1 MITLYEGNHHCNIDS
16 MFFSAI
22 FYANAESVEE
32 LHDAAYQFMKSENFS
47 DAIDTYSKILEIQ
60 PNDEETLLNRA
71 IAYTHA
77 EEWEIKPA
85 NVGMRLI
92 THDGSVPHYPH
103 QDIKEDRFDKAI
115 RDLDSVLL
123 LNPSNNNALNKK
135 AFILVKLDCISYKKC
150 GPLESLRILE
160 QMLESDPNNNELENQ
175 RNFVLTNVPSFNVG
189 ATDGDYIV
197 RFQQILKD
205 SEGSLVSVIDGVG
218 SEVIPTRLLDE
229 YLDEKKDTVDIF
241 EKKIVSIEGEQYVKW
256 RYEISGIE
264 NEGSFYGKW
273 EIITQITV
281 EDVEEQKIE
290 FELELARAITP
301 AIVTDKGD
309 HYLIIVE
316 ILKKI

>member
-1 MITLYEGNHHCNIDS
+1 MKAIIIAILIACS
-16 MFFSAI
+16 FSTI

-47 DAIDTYSKILEIQ
+47 DAIDTYSKILELQ
-60 PNDEETLLNRA
+60 PKDEQALLNRA
-71 IAYTHA
+71 IAYTQ
-77 EEWEIKPA
+77 
-85 NVGMRLI
+85 V
-92 THDGSVPHYPH
+92 
-103 QDIKEDRFDKAI
+103 DRFDQALW
-115 RDLDSVLL
+115 DLDSFLM
-123 LNPSNNNALNKK
+123 LNPNNKKALNGK
-135 AFILVKLDCISYKKC
+135 AFILEKLDCISYKKC

-160 QMLESDPNNNELENQ
+160 ELLESDPTNNELENQ
-175 RNFVLTNVPSFNVG
+175 RNFVLTNVPSFNVR
-189 ATDGDYIV
+189 ATDGDYLV

-241 EKKIVSIEGEQYVKW
+241 EKEIVSIEGEQYVKW

-281 EDVEEQKIE
+281 EDVKEQKTE
-290 FELELARAITP
+290 FELELARGITP
-301 AIVTDKGD
+301 AIVTEKGD

>member
-1 MITLYEGNHHCNIDS
+1 MKAIIIAILIACS
-16 MFFSAI
+16 FSTI

-47 DAIDTYSKILEIQ
+47 DAIDTYSKILELQ
-60 PNDEETLLNRA
+60 PKDEQALLNRA
-71 IAYTHA
+71 IAYTQ
-77 EEWEIKPA
+77 
-85 NVGMRLI
+85 V
-92 THDGSVPHYPH
+92 
-103 QDIKEDRFDKAI
+103 DRFDQALW
-115 RDLDSVLL
+115 DLDSFLM
-123 LNPSNNNALNKK
+123 LNPNNKKALNGK
-135 AFILVKLDCISYKKC
+135 AFILEKLDCISYKKC

-160 QMLESDPNNNELENQ
+160 ELLESDPTNNELENQ
-175 RNFVLTNVPSFNVG
+175 RNFVLTKVPSFHVI
-189 ATDGDYIV
+189 ATDGDYLV

-241 EKKIVSIEGEQYVKW
+241 EKEIVSIEGEQYVKW

-281 EDVEEQKIE
+281 EDVKEQKTE
-290 FELELARAITP
+290 FELELARGITP
-301 AIVTDKGD
+301 AIVTEKGD

>member
-1 MITLYEGNHHCNIDS
+1 MKAIIIAILIACS
-16 MFFSAI
+16 FSTI

-47 DAIDTYSKILEIQ
+47 DAIDTYSKILELQ
-60 PNDEETLLNRA
+60 PKDEQALLNRA
-71 IAYTHA
+71 IAYTQ
-77 EEWEIKPA
+77 
-85 NVGMRLI
+85 V
-92 THDGSVPHYPH
+92 
-103 QDIKEDRFDKAI
+103 DRFDQALW
-115 RDLDSVLL
+115 DLDSFLM
-123 LNPSNNNALNKK
+123 LNPNNKKALNGK
-135 AFILVKLDCISYKKC
+135 AFILEKLDCISYKKC

-160 QMLESDPNNNELENQ
+160 ELLESDPTNNELENQ
-175 RNFVLTNVPSFNVG
+175 RNFVLTKVPSFNVR
-189 ATDGDYIV
+189 ATDGDYLV

-241 EKKIVSIEGEQYVKW
+241 EKEIVSIEGEQYVKW

-264 NEGSFYGKW
+264 NKRSFYGKW
-273 EIITQITV
+273 EMITQIVV
-281 EDVEEQKIE
+281 EDDEEEKIE
-290 FELELARAITP
+290 FELELARGITP

>member
-1 MITLYEGNHHCNIDS
+1 MKAIIIAILIACS
-16 MFFSAI
+16 FSTI

-47 DAIDTYSKILEIQ
+47 DAIDTYSKILELQ
-60 PNDEETLLNRA
+60 PKDEQALLNRA
-71 IAYTHA
+71 IAYTQ
-77 EEWEIKPA
+77 
-85 NVGMRLI
+85 V
-92 THDGSVPHYPH
+92 
-103 QDIKEDRFDKAI
+103 DRFDQALW
-115 RDLDSVLL
+115 DLDSFLM
-123 LNPSNNNALNKK
+123 LNPNNKKALNGK
-135 AFILVKLDCISYKKC
+135 AFILEKLDCISYKKC

-160 QMLESDPNNNELENQ
+160 ELLESDPTNNELENQ
-175 RNFVLTNVPSFNVG
+175 RNFVLTKVPSFNVR
-189 ATDGDYIV
+189 ATDGDYLV

-205 SEGSLVSVIDGVG
+205 SEGSLVSVIDGVA

-241 EKKIVSIEGEQYVKW
+241 EKEIVSIEGEQYVKW

-281 EDVEEQKIE
+281 EDVKEQKTE
-290 FELELARAITP
+290 FELELARGLTP
-301 AIVTDKGD
+301 AIVTEKGD

>member
-1 MITLYEGNHHCNIDS
+1 MKAIIIAILIACS
-16 MFFSAI
+16 FSTI

-32 LHDAAYQFMKSENFS
+32 LHDAAYQFMKSGNFS
-47 DAIDTYSKILEIQ
+47 DAIDTYSKILELQ
-60 PNDEETLLNRA
+60 PKDEQALLNRA
-71 IAYTHA
+71 IAYTQ
-77 EEWEIKPA
+77 
-85 NVGMRLI
+85 V
-92 THDGSVPHYPH
+92 
-103 QDIKEDRFDKAI
+103 DRFDQALW
-115 RDLDSVLL
+115 DLDSFLM
-123 LNPSNNNALNKK
+123 LNPNNKKALNGK
-135 AFILVKLDCISYKKC
+135 AFILEKLDCISYKKC

-160 QMLESDPNNNELENQ
+160 ELLESDPTNNELVNQ
-175 RNFVLTNVPSFNVG
+175 RNFVLTKVPSFNVR
-189 ATDGDYIV
+189 ATDGDYLV

-205 SEGSLVSVIDGVG
+205 SEGSLVSVIDGVA

-241 EKKIVSIEGEQYVKW
+241 EKEIVSIEGEQYVKW

-281 EDVEEQKIE
+281 EDVEEQKTDI
-290 FELELARAITP
+290 ELELARGLTP

>member
-1 MITLYEGNHHCNIDS
+1 MKAIIIAILIACS
-16 MFFSAI
+16 FSTI

-32 LHDAAYQFMKSENFS
+32 LHDAAYQFMESENFS
-47 DAIDTYSKILEIQ
+47 DAIDTYSKILELQ
-60 PNDEETLLNRA
+60 PNDEQALLNRA
-71 IAYTHA
+71 IALTQVDSFDNA
-77 EEWEIKPA
+77 L
-85 NVGMRLI
+85 R
-92 THDGSVPHYPH
+92 
-103 QDIKEDRFDKAI
+103 DI
-115 RDLDSVLL
+115 DSVLL
-123 LNPSNNNALNKK
+123 LNPNNKKALNGK
-135 AFILVKLDCISYKKC
+135 AFILEKLDCISYKKC

-160 QMLESDPNNNELENQ
+160 ELLESDPTNNELENQ
-175 RNFVLTNVPSFNVG
+175 RNFVLTNVPSFYVR
-189 ATDGDYIV
+189 ATDGDYLV

-241 EKKIVSIEGEQYVKW
+241 EKEIVSIEGEQYVKW

-281 EDVEEQKIE
+281 EDVEEQKTE
-290 FELELARAITP
+290 FELELARGLTP

>member
-1 MITLYEGNHHCNIDS
+1 MKAIIIAILIACS
-16 MFFSAI
+16 FSTI

-47 DAIDTYSKILEIQ
+47 DAIDTYSKILELQ
-60 PNDEETLLNRA
+60 PKDEQALLNRA
-71 IAYTHA
+71 IAYTQ
-77 EEWEIKPA
+77 
-85 NVGMRLI
+85 V
-92 THDGSVPHYPH
+92 
-103 QDIKEDRFDKAI
+103 DRFDQALW
-115 RDLDSVLL
+115 DLDSFLM
-123 LNPSNNNALNKK
+123 LNPNNKKALNGK
-135 AFILVKLDCISYKKC
+135 AFILEKLDCISYKKC

-160 QMLESDPNNNELENQ
+160 ELLESDPTNNELENQ
-175 RNFVLTNVPSFNVG
+175 RNFVLTKVPSFNVR
-189 ATDGDYIV
+189 ATDGDYLV

-241 EKKIVSIEGEQYVKW
+241 EKEIVSIEGEQYVKW

-281 EDVEEQKIE
+281 EDVEEQKIDI
-290 FELELARAITP
+290 ELELARGLTP

>member
-1 MITLYEGNHHCNIDS
+1 MKAIIIAILIACS
-16 MFFSAI
+16 FSTI
-22 FYANAESVEE
+22 FYADAESVEE

-47 DAIDTYSKILEIQ
+47 DAIDTYSKILELQ
-60 PNDEETLLNRA
+60 PNDEQALLNRA
-71 IAYTHA
+71 IAYTQ
-77 EEWEIKPA
+77 
-85 NVGMRLI
+85 V
-92 THDGSVPHYPH
+92 
-103 QDIKEDRFDKAI
+103 DRFDNAL
-115 RDLDSVLL
+115 RDIDSFLI
-123 LNPSNNNALNKK
+123 LNPNNKKALNGK
-135 AFILVKLDCISYKKC
+135 AFILEKLDCISYKKC

-160 QMLESDPNNNELENQ
+160 ELLESDPTNNELENQ
-175 RNFVLTNVPSFNVG
+175 RNFVLTNVPSFYVR
-189 ATDGDYIV
+189 ATDGDYLV

-205 SEGSLVSVIDGVG
+205 SEGSLVSVIDGVA

-241 EKKIVSIEGEQYVKW
+241 EKEIVSIEGEQYVKW

-281 EDVEEQKIE
+281 EDVEEQKTE
-290 FELELARAITP
+290 FELELARGLTP

>member
-1 MITLYEGNHHCNIDS
+1 MKAIIIAILIACS
-16 MFFSAI
+16 FSTI

-47 DAIDTYSKILEIQ
+47 DAIDTYSKILELQ
-60 PNDEETLLNRA
+60 PKDEQALLNRA
-71 IAYTHA
+71 IAYTQ
-77 EEWEIKPA
+77 
-85 NVGMRLI
+85 V
-92 THDGSVPHYPH
+92 
-103 QDIKEDRFDKAI
+103 DRFDQALW
-115 RDLDSVLL
+115 DLDSFLM
-123 LNPSNNNALNKK
+123 LNPNNKKALNGK
-135 AFILVKLDCISYKKC
+135 AFILEKLDCISYKKC

-160 QMLESDPNNNELENQ
+160 QLLESDPTNNELQNQ
-175 RNFVLTNVPSFNVG
+175 RNFVLTKVPSFNVR
-189 ATDGDYIV
+189 ATDGDYLV

-205 SEGSLVSVIDGVG
+205 SEGSLVSVIDGVA

-241 EKKIVSIEGEQYVKW
+241 EKEIVSIEGEQYVKW

-290 FELELARAITP
+290 FELELARGLTP

>member
-1 MITLYEGNHHCNIDS
+1 MKAIIIAILIACS
-16 MFFSAI
+16 FSTI

-47 DAIDTYSKILEIQ
+47 DAIDTYSKILELQ
-60 PNDEETLLNRA
+60 PKDEQALLNRA
-71 IAYTHA
+71 IAYTQ
-77 EEWEIKPA
+77 
-85 NVGMRLI
+85 V
-92 THDGSVPHYPH
+92 
-103 QDIKEDRFDKAI
+103 DRFDQALW
-115 RDLDSVLL
+115 DLDSFLM
-123 LNPSNNNALNKK
+123 LNPNNKKALNGK
-135 AFILVKLDCISYKKC
+135 AFILEKLDCISYKKC

-160 QMLESDPNNNELENQ
+160 ELLESDPTNNELENQ
-175 RNFVLTNVPSFNVG
+175 RNFVLTNVPSFYVR
-189 ATDGDYIV
+189 ATDGDYLV

-241 EKKIVSIEGEQYVKW
+241 EKEIVSIEGEQYVKW

-264 NEGSFYGKW
+264 NKRVFYGKW

-281 EDVEEQKIE
+281 EDVEEQKIDI
-290 FELELARAITP
+290 ELELARGLTP

>member
-1 MITLYEGNHHCNIDS
+1 MKAIIIAILIACS
-16 MFFSAI
+16 FSTI

-47 DAIDTYSKILEIQ
+47 DAIDTYSKILELQ
-60 PNDEETLLNRA
+60 PKDEQALLNRA
-71 IAYTHA
+71 IAYTQ
-77 EEWEIKPA
+77 
-85 NVGMRLI
+85 V
-92 THDGSVPHYPH
+92 
-103 QDIKEDRFDKAI
+103 DRFDQALW
-115 RDLDSVLL
+115 DLDSFLM
-123 LNPSNNNALNKK
+123 LNPNNKKALNGK
-135 AFILVKLDCISYKKC
+135 AFILEKLDCISYKKC

-160 QMLESDPNNNELENQ
+160 QLLESDPTNNELQNQ
-175 RNFVLTNVPSFNVG
+175 RNFVLTKVPSFHVI
-189 ATDGDYIV
+189 ATDGDYLV

-241 EKKIVSIEGEQYVKW
+241 EKEIVSIEGEQYVKW

-281 EDVEEQKIE
+281 EDVEEQKTE
-290 FELELARAITP
+290 FELELARGLTP

>member
-1 MITLYEGNHHCNIDS
+1 MKAIIIAILIACS
-16 MFFSAI
+16 FSTI

-47 DAIDTYSKILEIQ
+47 DAIDTYSKILELQ
-60 PNDEETLLNRA
+60 PKDEQALLNRA
-71 IAYTHA
+71 IAYTQ
-77 EEWEIKPA
+77 
-85 NVGMRLI
+85 V
-92 THDGSVPHYPH
+92 
-103 QDIKEDRFDKAI
+103 DRFDQALW
-115 RDLDSVLL
+115 DLDSFLM
-123 LNPSNNNALNKK
+123 LNPNNKKALNGK
-135 AFILVKLDCISYKKC
+135 AFILEKLDCISYKKC

-160 QMLESDPNNNELENQ
+160 ELLESDPTNNELENQ
-175 RNFVLTNVPSFNVG
+175 RNFVLTKVPSFNVR
-189 ATDGDYIV
+189 ATDGDYLV

-241 EKKIVSIEGEQYVKW
+241 EKEIVSIEGEQYVKW

-281 EDVEEQKIE
+281 EDVEEQKMDI
-290 FELELARAITP
+290 ELELARGLTP

>member
-1 MITLYEGNHHCNIDS
+1 MKAIIIAILIACS
-16 MFFSAI
+16 FSTI

-47 DAIDTYSKILEIQ
+47 DAIDTYSKILELQ
-60 PNDEETLLNRA
+60 PKDEQALLNRA
-71 IAYTHA
+71 IAYTQ
-77 EEWEIKPA
+77 
-85 NVGMRLI
+85 V
-92 THDGSVPHYPH
+92 
-103 QDIKEDRFDKAI
+103 DRFDQALW
-115 RDLDSVLL
+115 DLDSFLM
-123 LNPSNNNALNKK
+123 LNPNNKKALNGK
-135 AFILVKLDCISYKKC
+135 AFILEKLDCISYKKC

-160 QMLESDPNNNELENQ
+160 QLLESDPTNNELQNQ
-175 RNFVLTNVPSFNVG
+175 RNFVLTKVPSFHVR
-189 ATDGDYIV
+189 ATDGDYLV

-241 EKKIVSIEGEQYVKW
+241 EKEIVSIEGEQYVKW

-281 EDVEEQKIE
+281 EDVEEQKIDI
-290 FELELARAITP
+290 ELELARGLTP

>member
-1 MITLYEGNHHCNIDS
+1 MKAIIIAILIACS
-16 MFFSAI
+16 FSTI

-47 DAIDTYSKILEIQ
+47 DAIDTYSKILELQ
-60 PNDEETLLNRA
+60 PKDEQALLNRA
-71 IAYTHA
+71 IAYTQ
-77 EEWEIKPA
+77 
-85 NVGMRLI
+85 V
-92 THDGSVPHYPH
+92 
-103 QDIKEDRFDKAI
+103 DRFDQALW
-115 RDLDSVLL
+115 DLDSFLM
-123 LNPSNNNALNKK
+123 LNPNNKKALNGK
-135 AFILVKLDCISYKKC
+135 AFILEKLDCISYKKC

-160 QMLESDPNNNELENQ
+160 ELLESDPTNNELENQ
-175 RNFVLTNVPSFNVG
+175 RNFVLTNVPSFNVR
-189 ATDGDYIV
+189 ATDGDYLV

-241 EKKIVSIEGEQYVKW
+241 EKEIVSIEGEQYVKW

-264 NEGSFYGKW
+264 NERSFYGKW
-273 EIITQITV
+273 EMITQITV
-281 EDVEEQKIE
+281 EDVEEQKTE
-290 FELELARAITP
+290 FELELARGLTP

>member
-1 MITLYEGNHHCNIDS
+1 MKAIIIAILIACS
-16 MFFSAI
+16 FSTI

-47 DAIDTYSKILEIQ
+47 DAIYTYSKILEMQ
-60 PNDEETLLNRA
+60 PNDEQALLNRA
-71 IAYTHA
+71 IALTQVDSFDNA
-77 EEWEIKPA
+77 L
-85 NVGMRLI
+85 R
-92 THDGSVPHYPH
+92 
-103 QDIKEDRFDKAI
+103 DI
-115 RDLDSVLL
+115 DSVLL
-123 LNPSNNNALNKK
+123 LNPNNKKALNGK
-135 AFILVKLDCISYKKC
+135 AFILEKLDCISYKKC

-160 QMLESDPNNNELENQ
+160 ELLESDPTNNELENQ
-175 RNFVLTNVPSFNVG
+175 RNFVLTNVPSFYVR
-189 ATDGDYIV
+189 ATDGDYLV

-205 SEGSLVSVIDGVG
+205 SEGSLVSVIDGVA

-241 EKKIVSIEGEQYVKW
+241 EKEIVSIEGEQYVKW

-264 NEGSFYGKW
+264 NKRVFYGKW

-281 EDVEEQKIE
+281 EDAEEQKMDI
-290 FELELARAITP
+290 ELELARGLTP

>member
-1 MITLYEGNHHCNIDS
+1 MKAIIIAILIACS
-16 MFFSAI
+16 FSTI

-47 DAIDTYSKILEIQ
+47 DAIDTYSKILELQ
-60 PNDEETLLNRA
+60 PNDEQALLNRA
-71 IAYTHA
+71 IALTQVDSFDNA
-77 EEWEIKPA
+77 L
-85 NVGMRLI
+85 R
-92 THDGSVPHYPH
+92 
-103 QDIKEDRFDKAI
+103 DI
-115 RDLDSVLL
+115 DSVLL
-123 LNPSNNNALNKK
+123 LNPNNKKALNGK
-135 AFILVKLDCISYKKC
+135 AFILEKLDCISYKKC

-160 QMLESDPNNNELENQ
+160 ELLESDPTNNELENQ
-175 RNFVLTNVPSFNVG
+175 RNFVLTNVPSFNVR
-189 ATDGDYIV
+189 ATDGDYLV

-241 EKKIVSIEGEQYVKW
+241 EKEIVSIEGEQYVKW

-281 EDVEEQKIE
+281 EDVEEQKTE
-290 FELELARAITP
+290 FELELARGLTP

>member
-1 MITLYEGNHHCNIDS
+1 MKAIIIAILIACS
-16 MFFSAI
+16 FSTI

-47 DAIDTYSKILEIQ
+47 DAIDTYSKILELQ
-60 PNDEETLLNRA
+60 PKDEQALLNRA
-71 IAYTHA
+71 IAYTQ
-77 EEWEIKPA
+77 
-85 NVGMRLI
+85 V
-92 THDGSVPHYPH
+92 
-103 QDIKEDRFDKAI
+103 DRFDQALW
-115 RDLDSVLL
+115 DLDSFLM
-123 LNPSNNNALNKK
+123 LNPNNKKALNGK
-135 AFILVKLDCISYKKC
+135 AFILEKLDCISYKKC

-160 QMLESDPNNNELENQ
+160 QLLESDPTNNELENQ
-175 RNFVLTNVPSFNVG
+175 RNFVLTKVPSFNVR
-189 ATDGDYIV
+189 ATDGDYLV

-241 EKKIVSIEGEQYVKW
+241 EKEIVSIEGEQYVKW

-281 EDVEEQKIE
+281 EDVEEQKTDI
-290 FELELARAITP
+290 ELELARGLTP

>member
-1 MITLYEGNHHCNIDS
+1 MKAIIIAILIACS
-16 MFFSAI
+16 FSTI

-32 LHDAAYQFMKSENFS
+32 LHDTAYQFMKSENFS
-47 DAIDTYSKILEIQ
+47 DAIDTYSKILELQ
-60 PNDEETLLNRA
+60 PKDEQALLNRA
-71 IAYTHA
+71 IVYTQ
-77 EEWEIKPA
+77 
-85 NVGMRLI
+85 V
-92 THDGSVPHYPH
+92 
-103 QDIKEDRFDKAI
+103 DRFDQALL
-115 RDLDSVLL
+115 DLDSFLI
-123 LNPSNNNALNKK
+123 LNPNNKKALNGK
-135 AFILVKLDCISYKKC
+135 AFILEKLDCISYKKC

-160 QMLESDPNNNELENQ
+160 ELLESDPTNNELENQ
-175 RNFVLTNVPSFNVG
+175 RNFVLTKVPSFNVR
-189 ATDGDYIV
+189 ATDGDYLV

-205 SEGSLVSVIDGVG
+205 SEGSLVSVIDGVA

-241 EKKIVSIEGEQYVKW
+241 EKEIVSIEGEQYVKW

-281 EDVEEQKIE
+281 EDVEEQKTE
-290 FELELARAITP
+290 FELELARGLTP

>member
-1 MITLYEGNHHCNIDS
+1 MKAIIIAILIACS
-16 MFFSAI
+16 FSTI
-22 FYANAESVEE
+22 FYANAESAESRLTGVNILTIGLASVEE
-32 LHDAAYQFMKSENFS
+32 LHDAAYQFMESENFS
-47 DAIDTYSKILEIQ
+47 DAIDIYSKILEIQ
-60 PNDEETLLNRA
+60 PKDEQALLNRA
-71 IAYTHA
+71 IAYTQ
-77 EEWEIKPA
+77 
-85 NVGMRLI
+85 V
-92 THDGSVPHYPH
+92 
-103 QDIKEDRFDKAI
+103 DRFDQALW
-115 RDLDSVLL
+115 DLDSFLM
-123 LNPSNNNALNKK
+123 LNPNNKKALNGK
-135 AFILVKLDCISYKKC
+135 AFILEKLDCISYKKC

-160 QMLESDPNNNELENQ
+160 ELLESDPTNNELVNQ
-175 RNFVLTNVPSFNVG
+175 RNFVLTKVPSFNVR
-189 ATDGDYIV
+189 ATDGDYLV

-205 SEGSLVSVIDGVG
+205 SEGSLVSVIDGVR

-241 EKKIVSIEGEQYVKW
+241 EKEIVSIEGEQYVKW

-281 EDVEEQKIE
+281 EDVEEQKKE
-290 FELELARAITP
+290 FELELARGLTP

>member
-1 MITLYEGNHHCNIDS
+1 MKAIIIAILIACS
-16 MFFSAI
+16 FSTI

-47 DAIDTYSKILEIQ
+47 DAIDTYSKILELQ
-60 PNDEETLLNRA
+60 PKDEQALLNRA
-71 IAYTHA
+71 IAYTQ
-77 EEWEIKPA
+77 
-85 NVGMRLI
+85 V
-92 THDGSVPHYPH
+92 
-103 QDIKEDRFDKAI
+103 DRFDNAL
-115 RDLDSVLL
+115 RDIDSFLV
-123 LNPSNNNALNKK
+123 LNPNNKKALNGK
-135 AFILVKLDCISYKKC
+135 AFILEKLDCISYKKC

-160 QMLESDPNNNELENQ
+160 ELLESDPTNNELENQ
-175 RNFVLTNVPSFNVG
+175 RNFVLTNVPSFNVR
-189 ATDGDYIV
+189 ATDGDYLV

-205 SEGSLVSVIDGVG
+205 SEGSLVSVIDGVR

-241 EKKIVSIEGEQYVKW
+241 EKEIVSIEGEQYVKW

-281 EDVEEQKIE
+281 EDVEEQKTE
-290 FELELARAITP
+290 FELELARGLTP

>member
-1 MITLYEGNHHCNIDS
+1 MKAIIIAILIACS
-16 MFFSAI
+16 FSTI

-32 LHDAAYQFMKSENFS
+32 LHDAAYQFMESENFS
-47 DAIDTYSKILEIQ
+47 DAIDTYSKILELQ
-60 PNDEETLLNRA
+60 PKDEQALLNRA
-71 IAYTHA
+71 IAYTQ
-77 EEWEIKPA
+77 
-85 NVGMRLI
+85 V
-92 THDGSVPHYPH
+92 
-103 QDIKEDRFDKAI
+103 DRFDQALWDI
-115 RDLDSVLL
+115 DSFLM
-123 LNPSNNNALNKK
+123 LNPNNKKALNGK
-135 AFILVKLDCISYKKC
+135 AFILEKLDCISYKKC

-160 QMLESDPNNNELENQ
+160 ELLESDPTNNELENQ
-175 RNFVLTNVPSFNVG
+175 RNFVLTNVPSFYVRD
-189 ATDGDYIV
+189 TDGDYLV

-241 EKKIVSIEGEQYVKW
+241 EKEIVSIEGEQYVKW

-281 EDVEEQKIE
+281 EDVEEQKTE
-290 FELELARAITP
+290 FELELARGLTP

>member
-1 MITLYEGNHHCNIDS
+1 MKAIIIAILIACS
-16 MFFSAI
+16 FSTI

-47 DAIDTYSKILEIQ
+47 DAIDTYSKILELQ
-60 PNDEETLLNRA
+60 PKDEQALLNRA
-71 IAYTHA
+71 IAYTQ
-77 EEWEIKPA
+77 
-85 NVGMRLI
+85 V
-92 THDGSVPHYPH
+92 
-103 QDIKEDRFDKAI
+103 DRFDQALW
-115 RDLDSVLL
+115 DLDSFLM
-123 LNPSNNNALNKK
+123 LNPNNKKALNGK
-135 AFILVKLDCISYKKC
+135 AFILEKLDCISYKKC

-160 QMLESDPNNNELENQ
+160 ELLESDPTNNELENQ
-175 RNFVLTNVPSFNVG
+175 RNFVLTNVPSFYVR
-189 ATDGDYIV
+189 ATDGDYLV

-241 EKKIVSIEGEQYVKW
+241 EKEIVSIEGEQYVKW

-281 EDVEEQKIE
+281 EDVEEQKTE
-290 FELELARAITP
+290 FELELARGITP
-301 AIVTDKGD
+301 AIVTEKGD

>member
-1 MITLYEGNHHCNIDS
+1 MKAIIIAILIACS
-16 MFFSAI
+16 FSTI

-32 LHDAAYQFMKSENFS
+32 LHDVAYQFMKSGNFS
-47 DAIDTYSKILEIQ
+47 DAIDTYSKILEMQ
-60 PNDEETLLNRA
+60 PNDEQALLNRA
-71 IAYTHA
+71 IALTQVDSFDNA
-77 EEWEIKPA
+77 L
-85 NVGMRLI
+85 R
-92 THDGSVPHYPH
+92 
-103 QDIKEDRFDKAI
+103 DI
-115 RDLDSVLL
+115 DSVLL
-123 LNPSNNNALNKK
+123 LNPNNKKALNGK
-135 AFILVKLDCISYKKC
+135 AFILEKLDCISYKKC

-160 QMLESDPNNNELENQ
+160 QMLESDPTNNELKNQ
-175 RNFVLTNVPSFNVG
+175 RNFVLTNIPSFNVRD
-189 ATDGDYIV
+189 TDGDYLV

-241 EKKIVSIEGEQYVKW
+241 EKEIVSIEGEQYVKW

-281 EDVEEQKIE
+281 EDVEEQKTE
-290 FELELARAITP
+290 FELELARGLTP

>member
-1 MITLYEGNHHCNIDS
+1 MKAIIIAILIACS
-16 MFFSAI
+16 FSTI

-32 LHDAAYQFMKSENFS
+32 LHDTAYQFMKSENFS
-47 DAIDTYSKILEIQ
+47 DAIDIYSEILELQ
-60 PNDEETLLNRA
+60 PNDEQALLNRA
-71 IAYTHA
+71 IAYTQV
-77 EEWEIKPA
+77 E
-85 NVGMRLI
+85 
-92 THDGSVPHYPH
+92 
-103 QDIKEDRFDKAI
+103 RFDNAL
-115 RDLDSVLL
+115 RDIDSFLI
-123 LNPSNNNALNKK
+123 LNPNNKKALNGK
-135 AFILVKLDCISYKKC
+135 AFILEKLDCISYKKC

-160 QMLESDPNNNELENQ
+160 ELLESDPTNNELENQ
-175 RNFVLTNVPSFNVG
+175 RNFVLTNVPSFNVR
-189 ATDGDYIV
+189 ATDGDYLV

-205 SEGSLVSVIDGVG
+205 SDGSLVSVIDGVG
-218 SEVIPTRLLDE
+218 PQVIPTRLLDE

-241 EKKIVSIEGEQYVKW
+241 EKEIVSIEGEQYVKW

-273 EIITQITV
+273 EISTQITV

-290 FELELARAITP
+290 FELELARGLTP

>member
-1 MITLYEGNHHCNIDS
+1 MKAIIIAILIVCS
-16 MFFSAI
+16 FSTI

-47 DAIDTYSKILEIQ
+47 DAIDTYSKILELQ
-60 PNDEETLLNRA
+60 PKDEQALLNRA
-71 IAYTHA
+71 IAYTQ
-77 EEWEIKPA
+77 
-85 NVGMRLI
+85 V
-92 THDGSVPHYPH
+92 
-103 QDIKEDRFDKAI
+103 DRFDNAL
-115 RDLDSVLL
+115 RDIDSFLM
-123 LNPSNNNALNKK
+123 LNPNNKKALNGK
-135 AFILVKLDCISYKKC
+135 AFILEKLDCISYKKC

-160 QMLESDPNNNELENQ
+160 ELLESDPTNNELENQ
-175 RNFVLTNVPSFNVG
+175 RNFVLTNVPSFNVR
-189 ATDGDYIV
+189 ATDGDYLV

-241 EKKIVSIEGEQYVKW
+241 EKEIVSIEGEQYVKW

-281 EDVEEQKIE
+281 EDAEEQKIE
-290 FELELARAITP
+290 FELELARGITP

>member
-1 MITLYEGNHHCNIDS
+1 MKAIIIAILIACS
-16 MFFSAI
+16 FSTI

-47 DAIDTYSKILEIQ
+47 DAIDTYSKILELQ
-60 PNDEETLLNRA
+60 PNDEQALLNRA
-71 IAYTHA
+71 IAYTQ
-77 EEWEIKPA
+77 
-85 NVGMRLI
+85 V
-92 THDGSVPHYPH
+92 
-103 QDIKEDRFDKAI
+103 DRFDNAL
-115 RDLDSVLL
+115 RDIDSFLM
-123 LNPSNNNALNKK
+123 LNPNNKKALNGK
-135 AFILVKLDCISYKKC
+135 AFILEKLDCISYKKC

-160 QMLESDPNNNELENQ
+160 ELLESDPTNNELENQ
-175 RNFVLTNVPSFNVG
+175 RNFVLTKVPSFNVR
-189 ATDGDYIV
+189 ATDGDYLV

-229 YLDEKKDTVDIF
+229 YLDEKKNTADIF
-241 EKKIVSIEGEQYVKW
+241 EKEIVSIEGEQYVKW

-273 EIITQITV
+273 EMITQITV
-281 EDVEEQKIE
+281 EDVEEQKTE
-290 FELELARAITP
+290 FELELARGLTP

>member
-1 MITLYEGNHHCNIDS
+1 MKAIIIAILIACS
-16 MFFSAI
+16 FSTI

-47 DAIDTYSKILEIQ
+47 DAIDTYSKILELQ
-60 PNDEETLLNRA
+60 PKDEQALLNRA
-71 IAYTHA
+71 IAYTQ
-77 EEWEIKPA
+77 
-85 NVGMRLI
+85 V
-92 THDGSVPHYPH
+92 
-103 QDIKEDRFDKAI
+103 DRFDQALW
-115 RDLDSVLL
+115 DLDSFLM
-123 LNPSNNNALNKK
+123 LNPNNKKALNGK
-135 AFILVKLDCISYKKC
+135 AFILEKLDCISYKKC

-160 QMLESDPNNNELENQ
+160 ELLESDPTNNELVNQ
-175 RNFVLTNVPSFNVG
+175 RNFVLTKVPSFYVR

-241 EKKIVSIEGEQYVKW
+241 EKEIVSIEGEQYVKW

-281 EDVEEQKIE
+281 EDVEEQKIDI
-290 FELELARAITP
+290 ELELARGLTP
-301 AIVTDKGD
+301 AIVTEKGD

>member
-1 MITLYEGNHHCNIDS
+1 MKAIIIAILIACS
-16 MFFSAI
+16 FSTI

-47 DAIDTYSKILEIQ
+47 DAIDTYSKILELQ
-60 PNDEETLLNRA
+60 PKDEQALLNRA
-71 IAYTHA
+71 IAYTQ
-77 EEWEIKPA
+77 
-85 NVGMRLI
+85 V
-92 THDGSVPHYPH
+92 
-103 QDIKEDRFDKAI
+103 DRFDQALW
-115 RDLDSVLL
+115 DLDSFLM
-123 LNPSNNNALNKK
+123 LNPNNKKALNGK
-135 AFILVKLDCISYKKC
+135 AFILEKLDCISYKKC

-160 QMLESDPNNNELENQ
+160 ELLESDPTNNELENQ
-175 RNFVLTNVPSFNVG
+175 RNFVLTNVPSFNVR
-189 ATDGDYIV
+189 ATDGDYLI

-205 SEGSLVSVIDGVG
+205 SDGSLVSVIDGVG

-241 EKKIVSIEGEQYVKW
+241 EKEIVSIEGEQYVKW

-281 EDVEEQKIE
+281 EDVEEQKTE
-290 FELELARAITP
+290 FELELARGLTP

>member
-1 MITLYEGNHHCNIDS
+1 MKAIIIAILIACS
-16 MFFSAI
+16 FSTI

-47 DAIDTYSKILEIQ
+47 DAIDTYSKILELQ
-60 PNDEETLLNRA
+60 PKDEQALLNRA
-71 IAYTHA
+71 IAYTQ
-77 EEWEIKPA
+77 
-85 NVGMRLI
+85 V
-92 THDGSVPHYPH
+92 
-103 QDIKEDRFDKAI
+103 DRFDQALW
-115 RDLDSVLL
+115 DLDSFLM
-123 LNPSNNNALNKK
+123 LNPNNKKALNGK
-135 AFILVKLDCISYKKC
+135 AFILEKLDCISYKKC

-160 QMLESDPNNNELENQ
+160 ELLESDPTNNELENQ
-175 RNFVLTNVPSFNVG
+175 RNFVLTKVPSFYVR
-189 ATDGDYIV
+189 ATDGDYLV

-241 EKKIVSIEGEQYVKW
+241 EKEIVSIEGEQYVKW

-290 FELELARAITP
+290 FELELARGITP

>member
-1 MITLYEGNHHCNIDS
+1 MKAIIIAILIACS
-16 MFFSAI
+16 FSTI

-47 DAIDTYSKILEIQ
+47 DAIDTYSKILELQ
-60 PNDEETLLNRA
+60 PKDEQALLNRA
-71 IAYTHA
+71 IAYTQ
-77 EEWEIKPA
+77 
-85 NVGMRLI
+85 V
-92 THDGSVPHYPH
+92 
-103 QDIKEDRFDKAI
+103 DRFDQALWDI
-115 RDLDSVLL
+115 DSFLM
-123 LNPSNNNALNKK
+123 LNPNNKKALNGK
-135 AFILVKLDCISYKKC
+135 AFILEKLDCISYKKC

-160 QMLESDPNNNELENQ
+160 QLLESDPTNNELENQ
-175 RNFVLTNVPSFNVG
+175 RNFVLTNVPSFYVR
-189 ATDGDYIV
+189 ATDGDYLV

-241 EKKIVSIEGEQYVKW
+241 EKEIVSIEGEQYVKW

-290 FELELARAITP
+290 FELELARGLTP

>member
-1 MITLYEGNHHCNIDS
+1 MKAIIIAILIACS
-16 MFFSAI
+16 FSTI

-47 DAIDTYSKILEIQ
+47 DAIDTYSKILELQ
-60 PNDEETLLNRA
+60 PKDEQALLNRA
-71 IAYTHA
+71 IAYTQ
-77 EEWEIKPA
+77 
-85 NVGMRLI
+85 V
-92 THDGSVPHYPH
+92 
-103 QDIKEDRFDKAI
+103 DRFDQALW
-115 RDLDSVLL
+115 DLDSFLM
-123 LNPSNNNALNKK
+123 LNPNNKKALNGK
-135 AFILVKLDCISYKKC
+135 AFILEKLDCISYKKC

-160 QMLESDPNNNELENQ
+160 QLLESDPTNNELQNQ
-175 RNFVLTNVPSFNVG
+175 RNFVLTKVPSFHVI
-189 ATDGDYIV
+189 ATDGDYLV

-241 EKKIVSIEGEQYVKW
+241 EKEIVSIEGEQYVKW

-273 EIITQITV
+273 EMITQITV
-281 EDVEEQKIE
+281 EDVEEQKTE
-290 FELELARAITP
+290 FELELARGLTP

>member
-1 MITLYEGNHHCNIDS
+1 MKAIIIAILIACS
-16 MFFSAI
+16 FSTI

-47 DAIDTYSKILEIQ
+47 DAIDTYSKILELQ
-60 PNDEETLLNRA
+60 PKDEQALLNRA
-71 IAYTHA
+71 IAYTQ
-77 EEWEIKPA
+77 
-85 NVGMRLI
+85 V
-92 THDGSVPHYPH
+92 
-103 QDIKEDRFDKAI
+103 DRFDQALW
-115 RDLDSVLL
+115 DLDSFLM
-123 LNPSNNNALNKK
+123 LNPNNKKALNGK
-135 AFILVKLDCISYKKC
+135 AFILEKLDCISYKKC

-160 QMLESDPNNNELENQ
+160 ELLESDPTNNELENQ
-175 RNFVLTNVPSFNVG
+175 RNFVLTNVPSFYVR
-189 ATDGDYIV
+189 ATDGDYLV

-241 EKKIVSIEGEQYVKW
+241 EKEIVSIEGEQYVKW

-281 EDVEEQKIE
+281 EDVEEQKTE
-290 FELELARAITP
+290 FELELARGLTP

>member
-1 MITLYEGNHHCNIDS
+1 MKAIIIAILIACS
-16 MFFSAI
+16 FSTI

-47 DAIDTYSKILEIQ
+47 DAIDTYSKILELQ
-60 PNDEETLLNRA
+60 PKDEQALLNRA
-71 IAYTHA
+71 IAYT
-77 EEWEIKPA
+77 K
-85 NVGMRLI
+85 V
-92 THDGSVPHYPH
+92 
-103 QDIKEDRFDKAI
+103 DRFDNALKDI
-115 RDLDSVLL
+115 DSFLM
-123 LNPSNNNALNKK
+123 LNPNNKKALNGK
-135 AFILVKLDCISYKKC
+135 AFILEKLDCISYKKC

-160 QMLESDPNNNELENQ
+160 ELLESDPTNNELENQ
-175 RNFVLTNVPSFNVG
+175 RNFVLTNVPSFEVR
-189 ATDGDYIV
+189 ATDGDYLV

-241 EKKIVSIEGEQYVKW
+241 EKEIVSIEGEQYVKW

-281 EDVEEQKIE
+281 EDVEEQKTE
-290 FELELARAITP
+290 FELELARGITP

>member
-1 MITLYEGNHHCNIDS
+1 MKAIIIAILIACS
-16 MFFSAI
+16 FSTI

-47 DAIDTYSKILEIQ
+47 DAIDTYSKILELQ
-60 PNDEETLLNRA
+60 PKDEQALLNRA
-71 IAYTHA
+71 IAYTQ
-77 EEWEIKPA
+77 
-85 NVGMRLI
+85 V
-92 THDGSVPHYPH
+92 
-103 QDIKEDRFDKAI
+103 DRFDQALW
-115 RDLDSVLL
+115 DLDSFLM
-123 LNPSNNNALNKK
+123 LNPNNKKALNGK
-135 AFILVKLDCISYKKC
+135 AFILEKLDCISYKKC

-160 QMLESDPNNNELENQ
+160 QLLESDPTNNELENQ
-175 RNFVLTNVPSFNVG
+175 RNFVLTNVPSFYVR

-241 EKKIVSIEGEQYVKW
+241 EKEIVSIEGEQYVKW

-281 EDVEEQKIE
+281 EDVEEQKIDI
-290 FELELARAITP
+290 ELELARGLTP

>member
-1 MITLYEGNHHCNIDS
+1 MKAIIIAILIACS
-16 MFFSAI
+16 FSTI

-47 DAIDTYSKILEIQ
+47 DAIDTYSKILELQ
-60 PNDEETLLNRA
+60 PKDEQALLNRA
-71 IAYTHA
+71 IAYTQ
-77 EEWEIKPA
+77 
-85 NVGMRLI
+85 V
-92 THDGSVPHYPH
+92 
-103 QDIKEDRFDKAI
+103 DRFDQALW
-115 RDLDSVLL
+115 DLDSFLM
-123 LNPSNNNALNKK
+123 LNPNNKKALNGK
-135 AFILVKLDCISYKKC
+135 AFILEKLDCISYKKC

-160 QMLESDPNNNELENQ
+160 QLLESDPTNNELQNQ
-175 RNFVLTNVPSFNVG
+175 RNFVLTKVPSFHVI

-241 EKKIVSIEGEQYVKW
+241 EKEIVSIEGEQYVKW

-281 EDVEEQKIE
+281 EDVEEQKIDI
-290 FELELARAITP
+290 ELELARGLTP

>member
-1 MITLYEGNHHCNIDS
+1 MKAIIIAILIACS
-16 MFFSAI
+16 FSTI

-47 DAIDTYSKILEIQ
+47 DAIDTYSKILELQ
-60 PNDEETLLNRA
+60 PKDEQALLNRA
-71 IAYTHA
+71 IAYTQ
-77 EEWEIKPA
+77 
-85 NVGMRLI
+85 V
-92 THDGSVPHYPH
+92 
-103 QDIKEDRFDKAI
+103 DRFDQALW
-115 RDLDSVLL
+115 DLDSFLM
-123 LNPSNNNALNKK
+123 LNPNNKKALNGK
-135 AFILVKLDCISYKKC
+135 AFILEKLDCISYKKC

-160 QMLESDPNNNELENQ
+160 ELLESDPTNNELVNQ
-175 RNFVLTNVPSFNVG
+175 RNFVLTKVPSFNVR
-189 ATDGDYIV
+189 ATDGDYLV

-241 EKKIVSIEGEQYVKW
+241 EKEIVSIEGEQYVKW

-281 EDVEEQKIE
+281 EDVEEQKTE
-290 FELELARAITP
+290 FELELARGITP

>member
-1 MITLYEGNHHCNIDS
+1 MKAIIIAILIACS
-16 MFFSAI
+16 FSTI

-47 DAIDTYSKILEIQ
+47 DAIDTYSKILELQ
-60 PNDEETLLNRA
+60 PKDEQALLNRA
-71 IAYTHA
+71 IAYTQ
-77 EEWEIKPA
+77 
-85 NVGMRLI
+85 V
-92 THDGSVPHYPH
+92 
-103 QDIKEDRFDKAI
+103 DRFDQALW
-115 RDLDSVLL
+115 DLDSFLM
-123 LNPSNNNALNKK
+123 LNPNNKKALNGK
-135 AFILVKLDCISYKKC
+135 AFILEKLDCISYKKC

-160 QMLESDPNNNELENQ
+160 ELLESDPTNNELENQ
-175 RNFVLTNVPSFNVG
+175 RNFVLTKVPSFNVR

-241 EKKIVSIEGEQYVKW
+241 EKEIVSIEGEQYVKW

-281 EDVEEQKIE
+281 EDVEEQKTDI
-290 FELELARAITP
+290 ELELARGLTP